1 MQVSFGCTLVL
12 GPASLELSY
21 VVTNHERQDIGI
33 FNWIRATRADGT
45 LDFQAEAPYVELT
58 DDTLLVRKMALP
70 VPPGLQVT
78 AYVPPPASRIGA
90 NKSFSERLV
99 LPIPVKVMQP
109 LRAALV
115 GLKAAGQVV
124 ADSPA
129 KAQKLRLEVGVF
141 PIDDQCRLEAENP
154 AHPKV
159 LTALPPGPAIA
170 RQQVLSFDKA
180 LGKPVD
186 VLDYKAYPW

>member
-1 MQVSFGCTLVL
+1 VLSPSQPQSNSFTTVEL
-12 GPASLELSY
+12 GRYRINVPTEWPASTCVLCP
-21 VVTNHERQDIGI
+21 IGHSLHLQPQPSV
-33 FNWIRATRADGT
+33 A
-45 LDFQAEAPYVELT
+45 LDFQ
-58 DDTLLVRKMALP
+58 
-70 VPPGLQVT
+70 
-78 AYVPPPASRIGA
+78 
-90 NKSFSERLV
+90 V
-99 LPIPVKVMQP
+99 LDGV
-109 LRAALV
+109 RAALV

-124 ADSPA
+124 ADNPA

-170 RQQVLSFDKA
+170 RQQVLSFDKG
-180 LGKPVD
+180 LGRSVD